1 MKAAAVAIGLFLLTQ
16 LASAS
21 LIPMLSSV
29 TGTPGDYLFTYT
41 AVLSVDEMLNPGS
54 TTATSDACPAPG
66 GGNIDCN
73 PAGTFLTLYDFNGY
87 DGTNSA
93 PTDWT
98 LTTQLTGVTPSAIN
112 GADIDLPGVTNL
124 TWMYTGPVVQGDGL
138 TTTYTF
144 TAGSVYG
151 LTNPDGNYSAQ
162 LTKTADGST
171 DQITGP
177 VSVPMAPV
185 PEPGTLFAMGGGLG
199 VLGLL
204 RRRAPQRR
212 P

>member
-1 MKAAAVAIGLFLLTQ
+1 
-16 LASAS
+16 
-21 LIPMLSSV
+21 
-29 TGTPGDYLFTYT
+29 
-41 AVLSVDEMLNPGS
+41 
-54 TTATSDACPAPG
+54 
-66 GGNIDCN
+66 
-73 PAGTFLTLYDFNGY
+73 
-87 DGTNSA
+87 
-93 PTDWT
+93 
-98 LTTQLTGVTPSAIN
+98 
-112 GADIDLPGVTNL
+112 
-124 TWMYTGPVVQGDGL
+124 MYTGPVVQGDGL